1 MTTLRV
7 AVLVLLVWG
16 AYWAAL
22 PWLEC
27 AWPQFRFGP
36 SFGPSSETLRL
47 CTFGVAEPKSYPGS
61 GFGPNVV
68 IAAVYLSFAV
78 LVATR
83 RRPL

>member
-36 SFGPSSETLRL
+36 TSETLRL
-47 CTFGVAEPKSYPGS
+47 CTFGGAEPNPYPGF
-61 GFGPNVV
+61 GFGPNLF